1 MKLWSTIFAGALA
14 VGASMLGCSED
25 DPAATGGTSGTGA
38 GATGGGGSSG
48 RGGSGGSAGSA
59 GSGGSAG
66 SAGSAGS
73 GMDARVDSA
82 IQCNSAAGVQECK
95 RIGNEE
101 GVCSGLVDC
110 SCDRCTCLLADCEA
124 RPACL
129 ALRRCALRTG
139 CCSPTLSGC
148 APQGCCTGVDC
159 TTACLNEIT
168 AANMETWDGGNS
180 FQLALNLDICVFTS
194 PDGGAACTPCPIPD
208 AGDAAGGG

>member
-1 MKLWSTIFAGALA
+1 MKLFPTILAGALA

-25 DPAATGGTSGTGA
+25 DPVATGGTSGTGA
-38 GATGGGGSSG
+38 GATGGGGSAG

-59 GSGGSAG
+59 GSGGSA
-66 SAGSAGS
+66 

-101 GVCSGLVDC
+101 GVCSSLVNC
-110 SCDRCTCLLADCEA
+110 SCNKCACLLAECEA
-124 RPACL
+124 RPGCL
-129 ALRRCALRTG
+129 ALRRCALQKG
-139 CCSPTLSGC
+139 CCSPTLTGC
-148 APQGCCTGVDC
+148 QAQGCCTGVACD
-159 TTACLNEIT
+159 TACQTELL

-180 FQLALNLDICVFTS
+180 FMLALNLDICVYAENA
-194 PDGGAACTPCPIPD
+194 GGAACTPCPLPD